1 MNPVAGTLAPV
12 RRLAPAAGLG
22 AGLDALRAALAVL
35 PPAPGVLRRL
45 EMPLAARV
53 DALDLPAGLPDDC
66 PGPRWLLGRDWA
78 GAGALVEREV
88 GTPAAIAAPA
98 PPLRLAVSCAFDPGR
113 EPSPGWRPF
122 GRCRTWLPLLEL
134 DTADGLLTL
143 NWQDDGDLTRDA
155 AVAILSSW
163 REPMAAAGPPAVAWQ
178 DQEEARDTWQ
188 ATVAAA
194 LARIADTE
202 ALPLARKIVTARRLA
217 GRLAAPVQPADL
229 LRTERPGD
237 GGWPWWLARGDRHWL
252 GETPELLGVRDR
264 ARLATEALAGTRPR
278 DPDASRDAALAK
290 QLLASDKDR
299 REQAAVADWL
309 HRRLSTLAGRT
320 PTIGDLEV
328 HTLPSLQH
336 LRRTLAVTTDAPLA
350 DAAWLDALHPTP
362 ALCGVPRREVQAWLR
377 AAEPFDRGLY
387 GGFLAR
393 VAADRSEAHVAIRG
407 LRLHGREVMLYAGA
421 GLVRGSDP
429 TREWD
434 ETRAKIAA
442 VCRRC
447 GLEPPAEEA
456 A

>member
-1 MNPVAGTLAPV
+1 VILDAGMLTPV
-12 RRLAPAAGLG
+12 RRLDPVAGIG
-22 AGLDALRAALAVL
+22 AGLAALRTALAALPA
-35 PPAPGVLRRL
+35 APGVLRRL
-45 EMPLAARV
+45 EAPVTGRIA
-53 DALDLPAGLPDDC
+53 ALDLPAGLPDDH
-66 PGPRWLLGRDWA
+66 PGPRWLLGRDWS

-88 GTPAAIAAPA
+88 GDPAAIAAPP
-98 PPLRLAVSCAFDPGR
+98 PPLRLAVSCAFDPVR

-134 DTADGLLTL
+134 DGADGLLAL
-143 NWQDDGDLTRDA
+143 NWLDDGDLDRDTA
-155 AVAILSSW
+155 AALLSCW
-163 REPMAAAGPPAVAWQ
+163 REPAAAAAPPSVAWQ
-178 DQEEARDTWQ
+178 DQGEARATWH

-202 ALPLARKIVTARRLA
+202 ALPLARKIVAARRLA
-217 GRLAAPVQPADL
+217 GRLAAPARPADL
-229 LRTERPGD
+229 LRAARPGD
-237 GGWPWWLARGDRHWL
+237 GGWPWWLARGDHHWL
-252 GETPELLGVRDR
+252 GETPELLGVRDGTC
-264 ARLATEALAGTRPR
+264 LATEALAGTRPR
-278 DPDASRDAALAK
+278 DPDPSRDAALAD

-309 HRRLSTLAGRT
+309 HRQLSTLAGRT

-328 HTLPSLQH
+328 HALPSLQH
-336 LRRTLAVTTDAPLA
+336 LRRTLAVTTDAPLT

-362 ALCGVPRREVQAWLR
+362 ALCGVPRREVRAWLR

-407 LRLHGREVMLYAGA
+407 LRLRGREAMLYAGA

-447 GLEPPAEEA
+447 GLDPPAEEA
-456 A
+456 T